1 MSNELSLMTLFFRIF
16 NFALLIGIFY
26 YLFNKYVKSSL
37 EEQMNQKESLV
48 KGLEEQGY
56 MLEGKQHE
64 LEVHLAAQERK
75 NAQLKERIS
84 EWYTAVQHENKKNEL
99 EYAAR
104 VQVMNA
110 HIEYKNEQI
119 KQDRLTR
126 KVVPLALQRARVAL
140 QQKFS
145 DQEQGNR
152 FIQNLIAK
160 LENQ

>member
-1 MSNELSLMTLFFRIF
+1 MSNELSLMTIFFRIF

-37 EEQMNQKESLV
+37 EEKMSQKESLV

-64 LEVHLAAQERK
+64 LEVRLSAQARK
-75 NAQLKERIS
+75 NAQLQERIN
-84 EWYTAVQHENKKNEL
+84 EWQTAVQDEHKKNEI
-99 EYAAR
+99 EYATI
-104 VQVMNA
+104 VQAMSVRMQ
-110 HIEYKNEQI
+110 YKNEQI
-119 KQDRLTR
+119 KQDRLTK
-126 KVVPLALQRARVAL
+126 KVVPLALQHARTAL

-145 DQEQGNR
+145 DQENGHR

>member
-1 MSNELSLMTLFFRIF
+1 MSGEFSFMTVFFRIF
-16 NFALLIGIFY
+16 NFVLLIGIFY

-37 EEQMNQKESLV
+37 EEKMNQKESLV

-64 LEVHLAAQERK
+64 LEMRLTEQERK
-75 NAQLKERIS
+75 NAQLQERIG
-84 EWYTAVQHENKKNEL
+84 EWQTAVQNEHKKNEI

-104 VQVMNA
+104 VQTMNTR
-110 HIEYKNEQI
+110 INYKNEQI
-119 KQDRLTR
+119 KQDRLTK
-126 KVVPLALQRARVAL
+126 KVVPLTLQRARAAL

-145 DQEQGNR
+145 NQAIGHR
-152 FIQNLIAK
+152 FIENLIAK